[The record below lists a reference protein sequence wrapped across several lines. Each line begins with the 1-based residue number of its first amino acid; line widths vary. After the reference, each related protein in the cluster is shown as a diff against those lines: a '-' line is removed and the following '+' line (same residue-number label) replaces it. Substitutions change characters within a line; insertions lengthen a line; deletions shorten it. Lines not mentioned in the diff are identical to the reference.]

1 MTQFLDTL
9 LAWSGQIFIL
19 VAVAAFAAI
28 TITHPKAR
36 LLFWQ
41 GILLLAI
48 LIPAIEPRT
57 PTPIYLPSFSIST
70 QPLSFQAA
78 YPSVATTQFRWQQQD
93 WLLII
98 AAGMALRLIWIAAGF
113 LRLRAYRK
121 QARVLSTPPLPFVS
135 GAASWYESENVPGP
149 VTYGW
154 LRPSILLPTR
164 VLALPPALREPIA
177 CHELIHVNRR
187 DWLFVIAEEFLRSA
201 LWFHPAIWYVLSR
214 IQLAREQVVDRE
226 VVRLTE
232 NRESYLDALVAV
244 AEQSL
249 LSDLAPA
256 PLFLR
261 KRQLAERV
269 KEVLKEIPMSKSKL
283 AANLAGACSVTLMA
297 ALAAMWLFPFMSP
310 AQTVNDGPG
319 VTVNPGAP
327 LIHRTPI
334 GHPEG
339 TTMTGTVIVEA
350 TLNTKGEVT
359 DAHVISGPDELRRTA
374 LTSVLQWHYVPG
386 ITTAQATIN
395 FEPALAMAVI
405 TSSGVRSGTSVTIS
419 ADAPGGRGKSAAPAP
434 AAVSA
439 PAPNAAP
446 IPAFPATVKAIAFD
460 GIGPEAEQQIRSAL
474 PVREGSTVTFL
485 DVANINDAIHAY
497 DSHLSASFLYTATD
511 ANGRSMGLNV
521 NPRQS
526 MPEPLLPPAFA
537 AAFANGRPEV
547 TIRVQSQS
555 AQAQFISVPIRD
567 AFTPAVQ
574 PVPDLNLTPRKRV
587 TPVYPDLA
595 KRARIQGT
603 VKFAATI
610 APDGTVSQ
618 LELISG
624 HPLLVESAK
633 EAVLQWVYAPSAA
646 PVQTQVTVN
655 FTLAE

>member
-1 MTQFLDTL
+1 M
-9 LAWSGQIFIL
+9 
-19 VAVAAFAAI
+19 
-28 TITHPKAR
+28 
-36 LLFWQ
+36 
-41 GILLLAI
+41 
-48 LIPAIEPRT
+48 
-57 PTPIYLPSFSIST
+57 
-70 QPLSFQAA
+70 
-78 YPSVATTQFRWQQQD
+78 
-93 WLLII
+93 
-98 AAGMALRLIWIAAGF
+98 
-113 LRLRAYRK
+113 
-121 QARVLSTPPLPFVS
+121 
-135 GAASWYESENVPGP
+135 
-149 VTYGW
+149 TYGW

-201 LWFHPAIWYVLSR
+201 LWFHPAVWFVLSR

-232 NRESYLDALVAV
+232 NRDSYLDALVAV

-350 TLNTKGEVT
+350 TVNTKGEVT

-434 AAVSA
+434 AAI
-439 PAPNAAP
+439 PAPPATGSAP

-460 GIGPEAEQQIRSAL
+460 GIGPEAEQQIRSLL
-474 PVREGSTVTFL
+474 PVREGSTMSQ
-485 DVANINDAIHAY
+485 ADAQTITQAIQNY
-497 DSHLSASFLYTATD
+497 DSHLSASFVFTASD
-511 ANGRSMGLNV
+511 ANGRSMGLRV
-521 NPRQS
+521 DVRPSPAGRE
-526 MPEPLLPPAFA
+526 MMLPPAFA